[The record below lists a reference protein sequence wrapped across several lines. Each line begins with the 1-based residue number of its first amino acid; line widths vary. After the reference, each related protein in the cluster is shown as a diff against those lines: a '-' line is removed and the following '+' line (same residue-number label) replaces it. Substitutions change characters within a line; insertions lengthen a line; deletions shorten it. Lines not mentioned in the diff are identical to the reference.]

1 MRVIRLAAVVSLPVL
16 LAFIGT
22 VSFGQDAP
30 PPPADQGAPSAESQP
45 PAPPLN
51 PDQLQNLVAPIALYP
66 DNLLS
71 EILAASTYPIEVVE
85 AQQWLQQNRGLKGQK
100 LMDEAKKQNWDP
112 SIQALIAF
120 PDVLT
125 RLNQDIRW
133 TTDLGNAFLAQ
144 QADVMHAVQDLR
156 MKAQAN
162 GKLQSTPQESVST
175 ETENGQSAIQIQP
188 VEPGVIYVP
197 VYNPA
202 WVWGPP
208 VYGFYPP
215 LFYPGLD
222 VGFSFLPGI
231 DLGFYFGGGWGLWG
245 GFGWGWG
252 PDWFGGRILLNG
264 NFFHRY
270 GFNDFHRGLGGV
282 WAHDPGH
289 RWACHMGI
297 APWLTGSAEARVLEV
312 PQVSG
317 AGKDFGELKPAA
329 RKARVAEAVSQR
341 VSRPRV
347 TARSAASKTEV
358 QHACRAITDS
368 PASAVP
374 AASVGAASVVEGSE
388 AVAAASV
395 VAVDSMVAA
404 EAGDEH
410 DHKNIRNGFDPGC
423 RQCVC
428 ASSSNATREGGH
440 AETTT
445 KDF

>member
-1 MRVIRLAAVVSLPVL
+1 MKVFRLAATISLPVL
-16 LAFIGT
+16 IALLGT
-22 VSFGQDAP
+22 MSYGQDAPGQDAP
-30 PPPADQGAPSAESQP
+30 PPPADQGPPPGQAQP

-51 PDQLQNLVAPIALYP
+51 PDQLQDLVAPVALYP
-66 DNLLS
+66 DTLLS
-71 EILAASTYPIEVVE
+71 QILVASTYPIEVVE
-85 AQQWLQQNRGLKGQK
+85 AQQWLQQSRGLKGQK

-162 GKLQSTPQESVST
+162 GKLQSTPQQSVVT
-175 ETENGQSAIQIQP
+175 ETENGQAAIQIQP

-215 LFYPGLD
+215 LFYPGID

-252 PDWFGGRILLNG
+252 PDWFGGRIFLNDH
-264 NFFHRY
+264 FFHRY
-270 GFNDFHRGLGGV
+270 GFRDYHPGFGGGGGY

-289 RWACHMGI
+289 RLGVPYPNRAVAGRFGGAANI
-297 APWLTGSAEARVLEV
+297 RGTAGFRGSEGFRGTEGARGAEGFRGGEGARGAEAPR
-312 PQVSG
+312 SG
-317 AGKDFGELKPAA
+317 F
-329 RKARVAEAVSQR
+329 S
-341 VSRPRV
+341 SRP
-347 TARSAASKTEV
+347 AEPAGGHSAFGGIQNGNTTRMQSD
-358 QHACRAITDS
+358 HGFS
-368 PASAVP
+368 
-374 AASVGAASVVEGSE
+374 SVGRSG
-388 AVAAASV
+388 
-395 VAVDSMVAA
+395 
-404 EAGDEH
+404 
-410 DHKNIRNGFDPGC
+410 GF
-423 RQCVC
+423 
-428 ASSSNATREGGH
+428 GGGGFGGGGFH
-440 AETTT
+440 GGG
-445 KDF
+445 FGGGGGGFHGGGGGGRR